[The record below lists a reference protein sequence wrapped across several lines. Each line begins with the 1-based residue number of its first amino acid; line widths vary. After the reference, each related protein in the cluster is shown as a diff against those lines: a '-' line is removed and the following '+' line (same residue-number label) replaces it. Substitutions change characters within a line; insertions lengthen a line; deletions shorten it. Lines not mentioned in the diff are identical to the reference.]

1 MCAHYTDDEE
11 GKRVVTSDGDEIG
24 MVSAVRDGRPHV
36 DPDPGMTDSIKAS
49 LGWGDADEETYALD
63 DDRVESVTDDEIRLS
78 RM

>member
-24 MVSAVRDGRPHV
+24 MVKEVSNGQLHV

-63 DDRVESVTDDEIRLS
+63 DDHVETVTDDEIHLS

>member
-24 MVSAVRDGRPHV
+24 MVKEVSGGKLHV
-36 DPDPGMTDSIKAS
+36 DPDPGMTDSIKAT
-49 LGWGDADEETYALD
+49 LGWGDADEGTYELD
-63 DDRVESVTDDEIRLS
+63 DNQIERVTSDEVHLS

>member
-24 MVSAVRDGRPHV
+24 MVKAVRDGQLHV
-36 DPDPGMTDSIKAS
+36 DPDPGMTDSIKAT
-49 LGWGDADEETYALD
+49 LGWGDADEGTYALD
-63 DDRVESVTDDEIRLS
+63 EDHVESVTDDEIHLS